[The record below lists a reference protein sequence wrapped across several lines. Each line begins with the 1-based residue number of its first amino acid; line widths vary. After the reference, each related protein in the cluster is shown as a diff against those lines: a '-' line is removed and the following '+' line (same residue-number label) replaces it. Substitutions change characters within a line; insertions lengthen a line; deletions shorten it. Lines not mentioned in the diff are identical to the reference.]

1 MTALHH
7 GPLNWKS
14 KSSPPASEDGGEEDK
29 ADNQEVFY
37 SCTQV
42 CGEGLSARACAKIC
56 LVSMFPTGLREES
69 KRMFAILDK
78 FFDVWVLLL
87 IYA

>member
-1 MTALHH
+1 MIALHH

-14 KSSPPASEDGGEEDK
+14 KSSPPTSEDVGKEDK
-29 ADNQEVFY
+29 ADSQEVFY

-56 LVSMFPTGLREES
+56 LVSMFPTGPLQES
-69 KRMFAILDK
+69 ERMLATLDE
-78 FFDVWVLLL
+78 FFDVCVLLH
-87 IYA
+87 IYV